1 MGRFE
6 HLSQADPAED
16 RISFQSTFD
25 RAYCVALE
33 DRPLRKAAAMK
44 HFREMGLS
52 ASLTL
57 YLPKR
62 GRHFPRAVWTSH
74 REMARHAL
82 KSGMKRVLIL
92 EEDAN
97 FHIGAADLRN
107 RLERAIQ
114 KLPPNWWGLFLG
126 HFPLQIYPVG
136 WGVART
142 RSAAAH
148 AYLANTPL
156 LEWLAEVEPMDPEIP
171 VSPIGTSID
180 AAFANLPEM
189 YALLPMVATQRA
201 FGERRLDP
209 KYDENGKRRSFLDP
223 QRYRGWA
230 LSDGLRVAELV
241 GLAGS
246 PFHRLTL
253 ERFRQRSGQDLARAA
268 RELRQSGCFDEE
280 WYLRTYTDVAEA
292 GRLAFEHYVRE
303 GRKQGRLPR
312 GIT

>member
-1 MGRFE
+1 VARFE
-6 HLSQADPAED
+6 HLSHDGPAQS
-16 RISFQSTFD
+16 RIAFESVFD

-33 DRPLRKAAAMK
+33 DRPMRKAAAAK
-44 HFREMGLS
+44 HFRDMGLS
-52 ASLTL
+52 GSLTF
-57 YLPKR
+57 YLPQR

-97 FHIGAADLRN
+97 FHVGAEDLKR
-107 RLERAIQ
+107 RLDRAVA
-114 KLPPNWWGLFLG
+114 KLPLNWWGLFLG
-126 HFPLQIYPVG
+126 HLPLQLYPVA

-156 LEWLAEVEPMDPEIP
+156 LQWLAEAEPMDPEIP
-171 VSPIGTSID
+171 VCAIGASID

-189 YALLPMVATQRA
+189 YALVPMIATQRA
-201 FGERRLDP
+201 FGENRFDP
-209 KYDENGKRRSFLDP
+209 KYDEKGRRRPLLDP
-223 QRYRGWA
+223 QRYRSWA

-241 GLAGS
+241 GLASS

-253 ERFRQRSGQDLARAA
+253 ERFRRRSGQRLARAA
-268 RELRQSGCFDEE
+268 RELRASAGFDEE
-280 WYLRTYTDVAEA
+280 WYLRAYPDVAES
-292 GRLAFEHYVRE
+292 GRMALEHYLRDGRKE
-303 GRKQGRLPR
+303 GRMPR
-312 GIT
+312 GSA